1 MKSFVRR
8 FSFSDQS
15 TLLTQAVLHP
25 RFQVLLITF
34 LATVMIFS
42 KLGGSGLANYDDCF
56 YAQKA
61 KEILQTGSWM
71 TMHYNHEPAFENS
84 PFFLWMIAI
93 SYKIFGI
100 SEFAAK
106 FPSALMGVAT
116 ILLVYALA
124 RRLYNNWT
132 AFFAAFIL
140 STTFIF
146 TRYARHAMIDV
157 TLTFFVCSAFLALTL
172 ALRQNRRFFLLW
184 GLCISICILAKSV
197 LGFFPLLITGILL
210 IVTKRWRTFRD
221 INFWAGVAI
230 ILVIGFSW
238 YIHEY
243 LFFGNE
249 FLDIHF
255 GWLIMHRGLGLEGQS
270 WYDHLSYLDDLLTYY
285 WPWLPLFATGLV
297 VLFRRAL
304 KKDENALL
312 LLLWVLTIITVMSLM
327 QSRVLWYIMPVFPAA
342 AIISST
348 MIDYAL
354 PERFKI
360 LAAKVFVV
368 LAAIAFLALNM
379 TPVRLEADR
388 EPDVRILA
396 PYVRALS
403 DSGVTVAAF
412 RQDYYGLNNSL
423 LFYSDHA
430 AFPILNDT
438 RDLSHFLMDS
448 ARKACILP
456 RSELDTVHSIIPA
469 ITILRTTDELAL
481 ISNGPLDIS
490 GVKPLAQ

>member
-184 GLCISICILAKSV
+184 GFLK
-197 LGFFPLLITGILL
+197 
-210 IVTKRWRTFRD
+210 
-221 INFWAGVAI
+221 INR
-230 ILVIGFSW
+230 ILV
-238 YIHEY
+238 
-243 LFFGNE
+243 
-249 FLDIHF
+249 
-255 GWLIMHRGLGLEGQS
+255 
-270 WYDHLSYLDDLLTYY
+270 LSN
-285 WPWLPLFATGLV
+285 
-297 VLFRRAL
+297 R
-304 KKDENALL
+304 
-312 LLLWVLTIITVMSLM
+312 
-327 QSRVLWYIMPVFPAA
+327 
-342 AIISST
+342 
-348 MIDYAL
+348 
-354 PERFKI
+354 
-360 LAAKVFVV
+360 
-368 LAAIAFLALNM
+368 LN
-379 TPVRLEADR
+379 T
-388 EPDVRILA
+388 
-396 PYVRALS
+396 
-403 DSGVTVAAF
+403 
-412 RQDYYGLNNSL
+412 
-423 LFYSDHA
+423 
-430 AFPILNDT
+430 
-438 RDLSHFLMDS
+438 
-448 ARKACILP
+448 
-456 RSELDTVHSIIPA
+456 
-469 ITILRTTDELAL
+469 
-481 ISNGPLDIS
+481 
-490 GVKPLAQ
+490 